1 MPPAVDDRDAGTRP
15 PPDIGIVVPMYNERE
30 NVGPLV
36 LAVQQAMDGFGR
48 SYQLLLVDDGSSDG
62 TTEAIIAA
70 EQAYPNVQGV
80 FLARNYGQSTAL
92 QAGFD
97 TTQAPIVVSL
107 DGDLQND
114 PADIPWMVET
124 LEKEDLDVLCGWR
137 RNRQDAP
144 VRKAFSWL
152 ANRIIC
158 RLTHS
163 EMHDFGCTL
172 KVYRRDSLAL
182 TRLYG
187 ELHRFLPALLG
198 EVGANIK
205 EVSVTHNPRR
215 HGRSK
220 YGLDRTFRVILDVFL
235 IMFLRKYLQRALHLF
250 GGLGLMCLIPGLLIW
265 MYLTS
270 LKFMM
275 GEDIGDR
282 PLLMVGTLL
291 ILSGIILIGQ
301 GLLGELVGRLVYT
314 AGGRA
319 QYHLKLPRKLH
330 KLREAQT
337 PTSAGEP

>member
-1 MPPAVDDRDAGTRP
+1 MS
-15 PPDIGIVVPMYNERE
+15 IGVVVPMYNEKD
-30 NVGPLV
+30 NVRPLV
-36 LAVQQAMDGFGR
+36 EAVDQALSRFGR
-48 SYQLLLVDDGSSDG
+48 PYELLLVDDGSTDG
-62 TTEAIIAA
+62 TTEAIIDA
-70 EQAYPNVQGV
+70 EASFPSVRGV
-80 FLARNYGQSTAL
+80 FLARNYGQATAL

-97 TTQAPIVVSL
+97 ATSAPIVVSL

-114 PADIPWMVET
+114 PSDIPWMIET
-124 LEKEDLDVLCGWR
+124 LENEDLDVLCGWR

-158 RLTHS
+158 RLTDS
-163 EMHDFGCTL
+163 DLHDFGCTL

-187 ELHRFLPALLG
+187 ELHRFMPALLG

-205 EVSVTHNPRR
+205 EVVVTHNPRR

-235 IMFLRKYLQRALHLF
+235 IVFLRKYLQRALHLF
-250 GGLGLMCLIPGLLIW
+250 GGVGLMCLIPGALIW
-265 MYLTS
+265 TYLGF
-270 LKFMM
+270 LKIVL
-275 GEDIGDR
+275 GEDIGHR

-301 GLLGELVGRLVYT
+301 GLLGELVGRLVYE

-319 QYHLKLPRKLH
+319 QYHLKLSRKVG
-330 KLREAQT
+330 KLRSRRPPQGNAAEGGAS
-337 PTSAGEP
+337 PPAER